1 MTDRDNNGRVWGI
14 VWNEVFPWI
23 IIFRTFR
30 IAISFR
36 LLVLGAAGMI
46 AMLIG
51 SYMICWPYGGDNKE
65 GDGRSASTA
74 SVVIQETDWHS
85 HLFGYDYNVG
95 WKTKKNSDG
104 VQIVH
109 SRKNK
114 FDQNDPE
121 VTAIW
126 NFFVLPFELATLSR
140 YEIKNLG
147 CSVSIGIW
155 TILVWAFLGT
165 AISRAAV
172 VQLVTGGRMSI
183 REMLFFALVKWRAAF
198 AAPLLPLI
206 GMLFL
211 AIPVLLLGLLLRL
224 GFLAWIGAV
233 AWPIAILSGV
243 VIAILMLGLIFGWPL
258 MISAIATEGSDSFD
272 ALSRT
277 YAYIYQR
284 PLHYL
289 FYVCL
294 AILFGMLGWFFLVF
308 FANFALETTQWIA
321 NWVVLGANGES
332 AALRGS
338 FAVIRCWNV
347 IFKLLVMG
355 FSATYFWTA
364 AVAIYLLL
372 RRDTDAV
379 ELDEV
384 YIPSEATPRG
394 LPKIVTDE
402 QGAPAVEE

>member
-1 MTDRDNNGRVWGI
+1 
-14 VWNEVFPWI
+14 
-23 IIFRTFR
+23 
-30 IAISFR
+30 
-36 LLVLGAAGMI
+36 
-46 AMLIG
+46 
-51 SYMICWPYGGDNKE
+51 
-65 GDGRSASTA
+65 
-74 SVVIQETDWHS
+74 
-85 HLFGYDYNVG
+85 
-95 WKTKKNSDG
+95 
-104 VQIVH
+104 
-109 SRKNK
+109 
-114 FDQNDPE
+114 
-121 VTAIW
+121 
-126 NFFVLPFELATLSR
+126 
-140 YEIKNLG
+140 
-147 CSVSIGIW
+147 
-155 TILVWAFLGT
+155 
-165 AISRAAV
+165 
-172 VQLVTGGRMSI
+172 
-183 REMLFFALVKWRAAF
+183 
-198 AAPLLPLI
+198 
-206 GMLFL
+206 
-211 AIPVLLLGLLLRL
+211 
-224 GFLAWIGAV
+224 
-233 AWPIAILSGV
+233 
-243 VIAILMLGLIFGWPL
+243 MLGLIFGWPL

-347 IFKLLVMG
+347 IFKLLIMG

>member
-51 SYMICWPYGGDNKE
+51 SYMICWPYGGDNKG

-126 NFFVLPFELATLSR
+126 DFFVLHLS
-140 YEIKNLG
+140 
-147 CSVSIGIW
+147 
-155 TILVWAFLGT
+155 
-165 AISRAAV
+165 
-172 VQLVTGGRMSI
+172 
-183 REMLFFALVKWRAAF
+183 
-198 AAPLLPLI
+198 
-206 GMLFL
+206 
-211 AIPVLLLGLLLRL
+211 
-224 GFLAWIGAV
+224 
-233 AWPIAILSGV
+233 
-243 VIAILMLGLIFGWPL
+243 
-258 MISAIATEGSDSFD
+258 
-272 ALSRT
+272 
-277 YAYIYQR
+277 
-284 PLHYL
+284 
-289 FYVCL
+289 
-294 AILFGMLGWFFLVF
+294 
-308 FANFALETTQWIA
+308 
-321 NWVVLGANGES
+321 
-332 AALRGS
+332 
-338 FAVIRCWNV
+338 
-347 IFKLLVMG
+347 
-355 FSATYFWTA
+355 
-364 AVAIYLLL
+364 
-372 RRDTDAV
+372 
-379 ELDEV
+379 
-384 YIPSEATPRG
+384 
-394 LPKIVTDE
+394 
-402 QGAPAVEE
+402 